1 MRLLSTKKLNPK
13 TKSTL
18 NESGID
24 VFEVPMIKTRL
35 IDFKWPKI
43 EDGIIISSLTALRG
57 ILKHTQ
63 YNTLIKTPFY
73 CVGSSTKIKLL
84 ELGLNI
90 VECQN
95 SAEDL
100 SNKIIKD
107 YSNKTFNYF
116 CGKQRLNTVEKL
128 FKKNGVNL
136 FLSEVYETKQ
146 APIKIDSHFEG
157 ILFFSPSAVKSYA
170 KNNSFNSKICF
181 SWGKTTA
188 KEIVKYSTNYFVSKK
203 PEINSLISLIK
214 KHTIKDA

>member
-1 MRLLSTKKLNPK
+1 MRLLSTKKLSLK

-18 NESGID
+18 QKSGID

-43 EDGIIISSLTALRG
+43 EDGIIISSSTALRG
-57 ILKHTQ
+57 ILKHSQ
-63 YNTLIKTPFY
+63 YNTILKTPFY
-73 CVGSSTKIKLL
+73 CVGTSTKIKILD
-84 ELGLNI
+84 LGLNV

-100 SNKIIKD
+100 SNKIIKE
-107 YSNKTFNYF
+107 YPNKTFNYF
-116 CGKQRLNTVEKL
+116 CGKQRLNTIEKL
-128 FKKNGVNL
+128 FKNNGVNL

-146 APIKIDSHFEG
+146 APVKIDSHYKG

-170 KNNSFNSKICF
+170 KNNSFNSKKCF

-214 KHTIKDA
+214 KHTIIDD